1 VLNLKQIFLIVISVL
16 LLTGCSAKNPTETP
30 GVTVDIQTPTQL
42 AYPYPAQP
50 TVIVVNS
57 EYPGPNS
64 GNGTSNAVSTPDYFV
79 TQLTVPTPVS
89 GKAAVTGQL
98 LVGGEGGKPYMATLY
113 LASTIPASTP
123 EYPPLIS
130 FSEESDLRAVQ
141 DVDTGCFL
149 FTDVTPGQY
158 AIIVWTPLGGN
169 PLLNE
174 DGSTVMLT
182 VSSGEVK
189 DLGIIPIQ

>member
-1 VLNLKQIFLIVISVL
+1 VLNLKQILVIVIIVL

-30 GVTVDIQTPTQL
+30 GVTVVIQKPTQL
-42 AYPYPAQP
+42 AYPYPVP
-50 TVIVVNS
+50 TVVIVDS

-89 GKAAVTGQL
+89 GKAVVTGQL
-98 LVGGEGGKPYMATLY
+98 LIGGEGGDPYMATLY

-141 DVDTGCFL
+141 DVDTGRFL